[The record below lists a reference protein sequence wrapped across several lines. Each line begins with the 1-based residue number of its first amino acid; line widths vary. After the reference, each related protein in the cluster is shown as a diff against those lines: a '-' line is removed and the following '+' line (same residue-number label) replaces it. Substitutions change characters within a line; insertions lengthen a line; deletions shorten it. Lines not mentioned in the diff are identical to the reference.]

1 MCGARL
7 QIQFSKSTV
16 LTIAHRLITVID
28 YQQLLVMGGGK
39 LLEHGT
45 PHELLQ
51 REDGVLSSMA
61 SALGPEGEAA
71 LKQKAR
77 GA

>member
-1 MCGARL
+1 MY
-7 QIQFSKSTV
+7 IQFGTKTV
-16 LTIAHRLITVID
+16 VTIAHRLITVID

-39 LLEHGT
+39 LLEHGS

-51 REDGVLSSMA
+51 QEDGVLASMA

-77 GA
+77 GAQP